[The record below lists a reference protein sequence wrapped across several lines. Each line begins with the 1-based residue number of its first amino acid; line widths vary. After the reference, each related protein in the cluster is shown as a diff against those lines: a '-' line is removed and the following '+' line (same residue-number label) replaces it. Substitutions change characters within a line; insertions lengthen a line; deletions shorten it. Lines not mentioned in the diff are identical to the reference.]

1 MRRVLA
7 VIVGCMV
14 AILVLFVGEMLVQ
27 LMYPSPS
34 NIDHTNAE
42 ELKKLMES
50 APPISLVLVL
60 LSAFLGAFVG
70 GIIATVLMKTSDKIT
85 ALLVGA
91 VLTILGILNLL
102 VVPHPIWFIIPALL
116 VYFIGAWLGMM
127 IYSKF
132 KKNKHV

>member
-14 AILVLFVGEMLVQ
+14 AILVLFVGEMLSHVI
-27 LMYPSPS
+27 YPPPS
-34 NIDHTNAE
+34 NIDLNNAE

-50 APPISLVLVL
+50 APPMSLVLVL
-60 LSAFLGAFVG
+60 LSAFLGAFIG